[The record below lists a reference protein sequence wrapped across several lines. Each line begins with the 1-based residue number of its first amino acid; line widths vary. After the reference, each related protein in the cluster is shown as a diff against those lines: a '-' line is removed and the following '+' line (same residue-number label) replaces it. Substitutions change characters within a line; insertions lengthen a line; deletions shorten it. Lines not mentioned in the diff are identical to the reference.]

1 MSVRVSCLM
10 SVLNG
15 ERYLAEAI
23 ESMLSEQ
30 GPDDEIIVVDD
41 GSTDATQS
49 ILARYEGRI
58 EVITQANAGS
68 AAALN
73 HAVARS
79 RGAYLAVNDADDL
92 WQPGRVALQLAAL
105 DAAPEV
111 SLVFG
116 MSLQFVSP
124 ELSDDDKRR
133 FAPPQAILRGESIPC
148 AMMRRAAY
156 DAVGPFDEA
165 AKVTFGY
172 SWLAKAKAIGLAS
185 VMLDEVVSRRRLH
198 HTNWSRLNRD
208 QLNAESLKAMRE
220 QILRRRAMKGEP
232 PSG

>member
-1 MSVRVSCLM
+1 M

-15 ERYLAEAI
+15 ETYLAEAI
-23 ESMLSEQ
+23 DSMLSEQ

-41 GSTDATQS
+41 GSTDGTPA
-49 ILARYEGRI
+49 ILEGYAGRI
-58 EVITQANAGS
+58 RILTQTNAGM
-68 AAALN
+68 ATAYNRAL
-73 HAVARS
+73 A
-79 RGAYLAVNDADDL
+79 GATGRYIAFNDADDL
-92 WQPGRVALQLAAL
+92 WEPGRIARQVATL

-133 FAPPQAILRGESIPC
+133 FAPPQSILRGEGIPC
-148 AMMRRAAY
+148 ALMRRAAY
-156 DAVGPFDEA
+156 DTVGPFDEA

-172 SWLAKAKAIGLAS
+172 AWLAKAKALGLQR

-220 QILRRRAMKGEP
+220 QILRRRAMKAEP
-232 PSG
+232 PGG